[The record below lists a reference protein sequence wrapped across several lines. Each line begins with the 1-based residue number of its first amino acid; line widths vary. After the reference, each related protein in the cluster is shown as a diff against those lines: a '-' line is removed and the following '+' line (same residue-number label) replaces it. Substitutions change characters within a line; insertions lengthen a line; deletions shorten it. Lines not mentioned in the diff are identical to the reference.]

1 MKATTKMPP
10 REAPASA
17 ADPADPSAAEEL
29 RTIYEQDGE
38 FVRHHDGVKWSR
50 FQLVAV
56 IEGAAL
62 YSSFQM
68 QGLSV
73 AERVTLMAAATVI
86 IGFIFV
92 LAVVDSRAT
101 GSHLRRMRDYET
113 SHGVA
118 YRRPNLR
125 PLFGFRTTR
134 VAMLTILAFNL
145 VVMMRL
151 ARWPEVLI
159 ALLS

>member
-1 MKATTKMPP
+1 MKATTRMPP
-10 REAPASA
+10 REAPAA
-17 ADPADPSAAEEL
+17 ADPAAPEEL

-38 FVRHHDGVKWSR
+38 FVRHHDGIKWSR

-101 GSHLRRMRDYET
+101 GSHLRRMRDYE
-113 SHGVA
+113 SAHGVA

-134 VAMLTILAFNL
+134 VAMLTILAFNM

-151 ARWPEVLI
+151 ARWPEALI